1 MTEGWLPQE
10 GRRATW
16 DAAAEQLRVVG
27 WRPGPAGVS
36 TLAFA
41 PGLVVAIDHA
51 SPGTV
56 TEVLVDADGGVLTDE
71 ARGALES
78 LLGPRVAGR
87 LAELPRLGPRRPVAL
102 GTSRY
107 DDVLR
112 DHDAGPRYDALVRV
126 ALALDLGEDAR
137 RSRAA
142 RAAALLEALMPMLFV
157 APAHLDETA
166 RRGVDLLAEGD
177 VVIDEDQA
185 DRLDDLIR
193 FAAKATPSAVRE
205 IDAERARR
213 HLRRRA
219 SGPAPAAAPLA
230 ARTAAAAAKAEPL
243 VDALRFDL
251 GDEPAAGA
259 VARRGV
265 PLPVDGD
272 HRGWAWLDRGGN
284 VGVEAGAA
292 AAGAWARVFRRSD
305 RLLLGLAPVR
315 AGLVVIPPAAGAGDL
330 EVDLVDEPATPR
342 RAATH
347 DALRAAI
354 AAGREA
360 ARRTRLGAPDADA
373 AWQLCAA
380 RWDALGDVQRANL
393 ARRHGRRDRAL
404 SSPSSRSAAPFLA
417 DEL

>member
-1 MTEGWLPQE
+1 MVEGWLPQE
-10 GRRATW
+10 GRRASW
-16 DAAAEQLRVVG
+16 DAGSEQLRVVG

-36 TLAFA
+36 TVAFA

-56 TEVLVDADGGVLTDE
+56 TEVVVDADGGVLTDE
-71 ARGALES
+71 ARGALET
-78 LLGPRVAGR
+78 LLGARAASR
-87 LAELPRLGPRRPVAL
+87 LAELPRLGTRRPVDL
-102 GTSRY
+102 RSSRY
-107 DDVLR
+107 DDVLW

-126 ALALDLGEDAR
+126 ALALDLGADAR

-142 RAAALLEALMPMLFV
+142 RAAALLEALQPMLFV
-157 APAHLDETA
+157 AHDNLDETA
-166 RRGVDLLAEGD
+166 GRGVDLLAEGD
-177 VVIDEDQA
+177 VEVDEHQA
-185 DRLDDLIR
+185 HRLDGLVR
-193 FAAKATPSAVRE
+193 FAAKAAPAAVSE
-205 IDAERARR
+205 VDAERARR
-213 HLRRRA
+213 RLRRRA
-219 SGPAPAAAPLA
+219 SGPAPAAAPFA
-230 ARTAAAAAKAEPL
+230 ARSAAAAKAEPL

-251 GDEPAAGA
+251 AAESTAGGA
-259 VARRGV
+259 SPRGV
-265 PLPVDGD
+265 PLPVAGD

-305 RLLLGLAPVR
+305 RVLLGLAPVR
-315 AGLVVIPPAAGAGDL
+315 TGLVVIPPADGAGDL
-330 EVDLVDEPATPR
+330 EVDLVDDPASPR

-373 AWQLCAA
+373 AWQECAA
-380 RWDALGDVQRANL
+380 RWEALGDVQRANL
-393 ARRHGRRDRAL
+393 ARRHGRRDRTL
-404 SSPSSRSAAPFLA
+404 SLRRSGTTAPFLA